1 MINYQLCL
9 GFRAP
14 CFSLKDEKMS
24 ALRRKRHTDT
34 SRNIRH
40 FVNSVKQLSSG
51 KTQQTDI

>member
-24 ALRRKRHTDT
+24 ALRRKRHIDT